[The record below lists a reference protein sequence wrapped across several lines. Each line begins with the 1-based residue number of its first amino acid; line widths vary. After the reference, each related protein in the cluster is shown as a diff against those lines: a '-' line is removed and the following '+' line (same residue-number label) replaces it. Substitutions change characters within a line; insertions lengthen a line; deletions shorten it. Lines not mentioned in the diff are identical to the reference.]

1 MVDISRRA
9 DILNMVSGDPL
20 AFVPYIIQE
29 GDTLENIAYNYYGE
43 AELSWLVAVANDI
56 IDPYADFWKPQ
67 QEFERFVAQKYAE
80 EAKKHLNVTYNL
92 EDHQIINWTKD
103 TTTNENIVHYFSKL
117 NDNIQVN
124 RKTQETP
131 GFAAGEFVPLRYYDY
146 ENKINEEKRT
156 INLISDVYV
165 NQIIDEM
172 KTVLN
177 D

>member
-29 GDTLENIAYNYYGE
+29 GDTMENIAYNYYGE
-43 AELSWLVAVANDI
+43 AELSWLIAIANDI

-67 QEFERFVAQKYAE
+67 QEFERFVAQKQAE
-80 EAKKHLNVTYNL
+80 EAKKDLNVTHNL
-92 EDHQIINWTKD
+92 EDQQIINWTKA
-103 TTTNENIVHYFSKL
+103 TTTNENIVYYFSKY

-131 GFAAGEFVPLRYYDY
+131 GFAAGEFAPLRYYDY
-146 ENKINEEKRT
+146 ELKVNEEKRT